1 MKEQEWGKNRKVGGE
16 KGGKPKRRY
25 WHRRK
30 KQIEDRK
37 KEFNQQ
43 AEERDQEEECGDLKE
58 KAMAPSGQR
67 RDQSERTS
75 WKWSPSRLLCTQ
87 PGKDFYEN
95 KVLPLWPHLQGC

>member
-1 MKEQEWGKNRKVGGE
+1 MKKQEWGKNRKEGGGE

-30 KQIEDRK
+30 KQTEGK
-37 KEFNQQ
+37 TELNQQ
-43 AEERDQEEECGDLKE
+43 TEERDQGEECGDSKE

-75 WKWSPSRLLCTQ
+75 WKWSPSLLLCTQ
-87 PGKDFYEN
+87 PRKD
-95 KVLPLWPHLQGC
+95 L